1 MKPIE
6 YLEQQIIHE
15 NLKKVLQRT
24 FLPPQTYPDFQKD
37 IKEYVLRFLTPT
49 SSEIEFF
56 ELEKDVISYQLEQQ
70 GTKFIETYEI
80 AKQKQGAL
88 VTVTISSTKEALKSI
103 HITIPILYS
112 SYAPLYS
119 SLRRRYYNAPIDWLE
134 TDIIFFNQVVKVKHQ
149 KQCLS
154 LTGEEQIESYY
165 LDGRKILSRK
175 TQELMGEKKL
185 IEERFVSEGIC
196 FLKTRN
202 TSTMKKKSDKPY
214 SYFEIY
220 RDNYMDLE
228 FTSASTITRNQ
239 FDKRMKGAYSRVRNI
254 RKETP

>member
-15 NLKKVLQRT
+15 NLKEVLQKT
-24 FLPPQTYPDFQKD
+24 FLPSQTYPDFQKD
-37 IKEYVLRFLTPT
+37 MKEYVLRFLTPT

-56 ELEKDVISYQLEQQ
+56 ELGKDVISYQLEQQ

-80 AKQKQGAL
+80 AKQKQGAS

-119 SLRRRYYNAPIDWLE
+119 SLTKNYYNAPIDWLE

-154 LTGEEQIESYY
+154 LTGEEQTESYY

-175 TQELMGEKKL
+175 TQELMGERKI

-202 TSTMKKKSDKPY
+202 TSTMKKNSDKPY

-228 FTSASTITRNQ
+228 FTSTSTITRNQ
-239 FDKRMKGAYSRVRNI
+239 FDKRMKGSYSRI
-254 RKETP
+254 RELKK